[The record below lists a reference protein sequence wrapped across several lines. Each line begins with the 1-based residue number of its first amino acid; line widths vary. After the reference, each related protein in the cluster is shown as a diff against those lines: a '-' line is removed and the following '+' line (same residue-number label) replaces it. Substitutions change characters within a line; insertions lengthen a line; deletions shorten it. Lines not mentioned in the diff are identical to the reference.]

1 MRVWDAGCHEHAAL
15 STLSGTH
22 IGSTPPP
29 PRGSSFPQ
37 KGRIMENQL
46 RSILCSGREK
56 NKGTKRDF
64 SLVEDLRGV
73 LLCLEGEI
81 KAEGGLCTTGWHW
94 EHSGTP

>member
-1 MRVWDAGCHEHAAL
+1 
-15 STLSGTH
+15 
-22 IGSTPPP
+22 
-29 PRGSSFPQ
+29 
-37 KGRIMENQL
+37 MENQL
-46 RSILCSGREK
+46 RSILCSGGEK

-94 EHSGTP
+94 EHSGTPRCCAPWGESAQPTGSKVRAGHGNGVGMGYGVGIEWM